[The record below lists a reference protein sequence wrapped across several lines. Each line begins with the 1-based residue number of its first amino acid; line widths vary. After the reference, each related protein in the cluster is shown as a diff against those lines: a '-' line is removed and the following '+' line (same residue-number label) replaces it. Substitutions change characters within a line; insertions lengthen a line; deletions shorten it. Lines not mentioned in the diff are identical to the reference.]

1 MRSVAR
7 TVVTVALA
15 LLAGACS
22 RGPDE
27 AGLTHDVQARLDAV
41 FGRPVLV
48 VRTLKRQGSAPFA
61 TAQDGA
67 KQAIVYYNARLEF
80 TEAYRPSDWDG
91 LSPQLIADAL
101 GATDQGVVGLGSRS
115 MAPGTEL
122 RAYGSMV
129 YRRAGEAWQ
138 ATDAAV
144 ETPPFGRAEPAVT
157 TASRT
162 DELLRRM
169 ARVVE
174 TGPGLRQAKDRI
186 VEEELDRAVQNIELR
201 LGLGAE
207 RLLVATGPRGGEY
220 ERFIDSMKTRFGDP
234 DSINV
239 ANTEGSVANAFLVDR
254 GRARFGIVQSDVAAA
269 AVTGAGLFATTGPL
283 RHLRAVA
290 SLFPEPLH
298 VVVRA
303 DSGIET
309 IAQLEGRRVT
319 LGAAGSGTRYTA
331 LQVLAAHDLT
341 AGRYSEASVTD
352 PADALEQLASG
363 RVDAVVEV
371 VSAPWSALAQVS
383 RQVPLRVL
391 PLTDPAIE
399 RSVAEIHGVV
409 RLAIPARTYVGQDH
423 PVQTLAATALLVAHS
438 EVPEARVASALE
450 IMFAATGAPGRG
462 VTAARLSRERA
473 LVGVTI
479 PLHDGAARYF
489 ETGTGP
495 D

>member
-1 MRSVAR
+1 MQIVPR
-7 TVVTVALA
+7 TILTLALA
-15 LLAGACS
+15 LLAGACT

-27 AGLTHDVQARLDAV
+27 AGLARDVQTRLDAV

-61 TAQDGA
+61 AAQDGA

-91 LSPQLIADAL
+91 LSPQLIANAL

-129 YRRAGEAWQ
+129 YRRAGEGWRS
-138 ATDAAV
+138 TDASV
-144 ETPPFGRAEPAVT
+144 EQLP
-157 TASRT
+157 S
-162 DELLRRM
+162 
-169 ARVVE
+169 ARVPTAVSPVSRSDDLVLRLARIVD
-174 TGPGLRQAKDRI
+174 TSPGMRQAKDRI

-201 LGLGAE
+201 LGMGAE
-207 RLLVATGPRGGEY
+207 RLLIAAGPRGGEY
-220 ERFIDSMKTRFGDP
+220 ARFIDSMKTRFGDP

-239 ANTEGSVANAFLVDR
+239 AHTEGSVANAFLVDR
-254 GRARFGIVQSDVAAA
+254 GQARFGIVQSDVAAA

-303 DSGIET
+303 DSGVES
-309 IAQLEGRRVT
+309 IAQLEGRRLT

-331 LQVLAAHDLT
+331 LQVLTAHGLQ
-341 AGRYSEASVTD
+341 AGHYSETSVTD
-352 PADALEQLASG
+352 PGDALEQLASG

-371 VSAPWSALAQVS
+371 ISAPWSELAQVS
-383 RQVPLRVL
+383 REVPLRVL
-391 PLTDPAIE
+391 PLAGPAIE

-409 RLAIPARTYVGQDH
+409 PLAIPARTYGGQDR

-438 EVPEARVASALE
+438 EVPQARVASALE
-450 IMFAATGAPGRG
+450 IMFAATDAPGRG
-462 VTAARLSRERA
+462 VAAARLSRERA

-479 PLHDGAARYF
+479 PLHEGAARYF
-489 ETGTGP
+489 EAKPGS